1 VRRFNVCFWHKAD
14 ITRLSCNVRFWGYS
28 GHSPQWLSHTFK
40 ISLQMR
46 ESRVDQFL
54 IQVNFIG
61 LMR

>member
-1 VRRFNVCFWHKAD
+1 LIVKGAVHFSASRPE
-14 ITRLSCNVRFWGYS
+14 T
-28 GHSPQWLSHTFK
+28 HTFK

-54 IQVNFIG
+54 IKVNFIG

>member
-1 VRRFNVCFWHKAD
+1 MPELGPYGSVRGAVGNSRPY
-14 ITRLSCNVRFWGYS
+14 RE
-28 GHSPQWLSHTFK
+28 HSPQWLSHTFK

-54 IQVNFIG
+54 IKVNFIG